1 MYKTVNP
8 GLHSEAGALMPL
20 FELFWT
26 YYIVNT
32 RSCHGCGKSC
42 HDCLNVEARKRW
54 LGRWQLV
61 RRKKE
66 GNIKRRETDF
76 LVCSERKR
84 KENRFFLSLHKVHS
98 NPNVVALM

>member
-32 RSCHGCGKSC
+32 RRGK
-42 HDCLNVEARKRW
+42 EAVAGTMAASSQEERGECKEKRIEN
-54 LGRWQLV
+54 G
-61 RRKKE
+61 
-66 GNIKRRETDF
+66 F